1 MFICITSYCNAL
13 LDALFIVLYIYIF
26 LFLFWV
32 TYFLLLF
39 ICTLFLHWT
48 LCLKAPAVVAL
59 FETFII
65 S

>member
-1 MFICITSYCNAL
+1 MIWKMFICITSYCNAL

-26 LFLFWV
+26 LF
-32 TYFLLLF
+32 F
-39 ICTLFLHWT
+39 IIIYLYIVFTLDP
-48 LCLKAPAVVAL
+48 CLKAPAVVAL